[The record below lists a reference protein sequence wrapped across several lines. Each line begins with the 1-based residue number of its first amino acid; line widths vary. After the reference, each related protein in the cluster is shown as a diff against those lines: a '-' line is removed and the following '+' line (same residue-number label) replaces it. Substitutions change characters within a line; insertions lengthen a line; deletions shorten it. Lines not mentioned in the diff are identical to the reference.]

1 VQSGSPEAILQKSEV
16 EALVNLPYSKSMN
29 CIEVIPFDFEDEED
43 DDEDEEG
50 IVDRMD
56 GRGRPSGTSQADNV
70 VAPFHRHSEPSLDQE
85 VGRALLAV

>member
-1 VQSGSPEAILQKSEV
+1 VQSGSPEAIFQKSEV
-16 EALVNLPYSKSMN
+16 ESVVNLPYSKSLN
-29 CIEVIPFDFEDEED
+29 CIEVIPFDLEDEE
-43 DDEDEEG
+43 DEDEEG